1 MLNEDKPKKQNPKD
15 IVIKPASGVESR
27 FLENLKRLIHST
39 KVNPQPYMLFV
50 KVTPSIEP
58 SAEASAEPSAES
70 AEWKKNEP
78 KSYLLFVSWI

>member
-50 KVTPSIEP
+50 KVTPSAEP
-58 SAEASAEPSAES
+58 SAESSAESDES

-78 KSYLLFVSWI
+78 KSNLFLSLI